1 MRLDRDIRALVV
13 AAIALAGGATACA
26 AAPSPP
32 AIAAASD
39 LSFALTA
46 IADQFARDHGDRVN
60 LVFGSSGVLTR
71 QIRDGA
77 PFELFLSADDT
88 FVDQLA
94 AAGLT
99 RDRGVPYAFGRI
111 VLFAPAGSPL
121 VPADGLDGLGRLF
134 GDGQA
139 GRLAI
144 ANPEHAPY
152 GRAAE
157 AALRAHGLW
166 DAVSPHVVL
175 GENVSQAAQFATT
188 GTTIGGIIAYS
199 LALAPPLKDRGTYA
213 LIPAGDHPP
222 LRQQMVLLKRA
233 GAVAD
238 RFYRYLQEPEARA
251 ILQRYGFALPD

>member
-1 MRLDRDIRALVV
+1 MRLARDISMLVLAAV
-13 AAIALAGGATACA
+13 AMAGCATAC

-39 LSFALTA
+39 LSFALTE
-46 IADQFARDHGDRVN
+46 IADQFARDHGVRVN

-99 RDRGVPYAFGRI
+99 RDRGVPYALGRI

-121 VPADGLDGLGRLF
+121 VPADGFDGLGKLLR
-134 GDGQA
+134 GGQA

-166 DAVSPHVVL
+166 DAVSPHLVL

-238 RFYRYLQEPEARA
+238 RFYRYLQEPGARA
-251 ILQRYGFALPD
+251 ILRRYGFARPD